1 MHDFKSTKN
10 TCVSHGFLHYH
21 SYIVTNVTQ
30 TPGEKTFSLEVTL
43 VKLDVRKCLDI
54 VCEILRAVFVRQ
66 LGRLAMFLNGD
77 KMMRLFKLRL
87 HLLKKEIKMVQ
98 KEEGSQA
105 CRIYIY
111 PL

>member
-1 MHDFKSTKN
+1 M
-10 TCVSHGFLHYH
+10 
-21 SYIVTNVTQ
+21 
-30 TPGEKTFSLEVTL
+30 
-43 VKLDVRKCLDI
+43 KLDVRKCLDI
-54 VCEILRAVFVRQ
+54 VCEIQRAIFVRQ

-77 KMMRLFKLRL
+77 KMMKLFKLRL

>member
-1 MHDFKSTKN
+1 M
-10 TCVSHGFLHYH
+10 
-21 SYIVTNVTQ
+21 
-30 TPGEKTFSLEVTL
+30 
-43 VKLDVRKCLDI
+43 KLDVRKCLDI
-54 VCEILRAVFVRQ
+54 VCEIQRAIFVRQ

-77 KMMRLFKLRL
+77 KMMKLFKLWL

>member
-1 MHDFKSTKN
+1 MK
-10 TCVSHGFLHYH
+10 
-21 SYIVTNVTQ
+21 
-30 TPGEKTFSLEVTL
+30 LE
-43 VKLDVRKCLDI
+43 VRKCLDI
-54 VCEILRAVFVRQ
+54 VCEIQRAIFVRQ

-77 KMMRLFKLRL
+77 KMMKLSFFVCNCIY
-87 HLLKKEIKMVQ
+87 LKKIKVVQ